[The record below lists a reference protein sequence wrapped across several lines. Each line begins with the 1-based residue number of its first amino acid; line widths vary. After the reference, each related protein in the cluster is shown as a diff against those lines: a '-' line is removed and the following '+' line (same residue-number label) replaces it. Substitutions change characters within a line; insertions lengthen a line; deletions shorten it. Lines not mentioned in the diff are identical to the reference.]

1 MTNNRTVSTDKSNY
15 SPGDI
20 VVITARGFA
29 IGSTI
34 TFAIEDDPNDPGDDG
49 EADVYKPF
57 SVTDGGSGDSDGIP
71 DGQVL
76 VAWRVPTDNNGTG
89 SGIPDALNATL
100 NLTATGPDG
109 QAATTM
115 FMDALGLTLNQWE
128 TITAAWNNG
137 HTNIVT
143 GTGTGSNGTTVTDTD
158 TNTVNLTRTPR
169 IDITND
175 N

>member
-20 VVITARGFA
+20 VVITATGFGV
-29 IGSTI
+29 GSTI

-115 FMDALGLTLNQWE
+115 FMDAINTSLKAWAEGGTQPAEWQQGALVVCQIFICGLGL
-128 TITAAWNNG
+128 
-137 HTNIVT
+137 
-143 GTGTGSNGTTVTDTD
+143 
-158 TNTVNLTRTPR
+158 
-169 IDITND
+169 
-175 N
+175 